1 MFSRN
6 FLRQKNKLVRSIGKS
21 GFRFLKSTYQI
32 CNKTRNPK
40 TDINA
45 DKSVFGFTF
54 FLFFIGS
61 EIKRQ
66 RSRTRTHNE
75 SEEKIT
81 VHKSSMESFRRYGLT
96 KEFIFK
102 HLVL

>member
-21 GFRFLKSTYQI
+21 GYQI

-40 TDINA
+40 TDIIA
-45 DKSVFGFTF
+45 EKSVFGFTF

-61 EIKRQ
+61 EIQRQ

-81 VHKSSMESFRRYGLT
+81 VHKSSFGVFSTVRS
-96 KEFIFK
+96 
-102 HLVL
+102 